1 MKGSTGIVMMRAR
14 EVIEG
19 TDMIEATVE
28 GGEGTIMKGEIE
40 ERGIAVI
47 DMTEGITMTIEEME
61 VTEEV
66 IGTIDKRAIVEI
78 TDRMRGMTGT
88 TGLRVGRKRRR
99 KSAHCQNLTGGSLV
113 KVCELSQTEIMNL
126 LEGVKQLALHQMMV
140 AYLKEEIEEE
150 ERVRSLVSNMW
161 QSSRIL
167 MRSLIWLIRMLRHK
181 P

>member
-1 MKGSTGIVMMRAR
+1 
-14 EVIEG
+14 
-19 TDMIEATVE
+19 
-28 GGEGTIMKGEIE
+28 
-40 ERGIAVI
+40 
-47 DMTEGITMTIEEME
+47 MTIEEME

-99 KSAHCQNLTGGSLV
+99 KSAHCQNLTGVMRSHQQTGGSLV

-150 ERVRSLVSNMW
+150 ERVRSLVSSMW

-181 P
+181 PPHQLYQ